1 MWTVI
6 YVAPNKQAA
15 EHLRDALT
23 GEGLLVSL
31 RTTGLGTSGGGAQVE
46 LLVPKG
52 EAREAHEVLNQVLGR
67 SRHKK

>member
-15 EHLRDALT
+15 EELRDALSQ
-23 GEGLLVSL
+23 EGILVSL
-31 RTTGLGTSGGGAQVE
+31 RTTGISSASGNAQVE

-52 EAREAHEVLNQVLGR
+52 EAREAQEILHQTLGR
-67 SRHKK
+67 LKR